1 MKKILLVVTLAALA
15 TPALANA
22 GSFSGVV
29 VGKSHGSL
37 AVAAPSGLVRTVST
51 SVRARVGARVVVS
64 AARVRVVGLA
74 HSARIRGAIV
84 GRSRGRDFLA
94 AGRTILAIR
103 TTRGLAAVGS
113 GPAPGTVVQDTV
125 GINAQGTLTQQSSQ
139 PVGQASTVQVQATVT
154 AVGNGTITLSV
165 NGQTL
170 TLPLPSGLSLPAS
183 IVNTTVA
190 LTLNLGNGGATAAP
204 EQGDDNEQGDDDNEQ
219 GDDDQGS
226 SASAGGSVTGQAG
239 SGGEHSGGDDGGG
252 DD

>member
-29 VGKSHGSL
+29 VGKSRGSL

-94 AGRTILAIR
+94 AGRTILAVR

-204 EQGDDNEQGDDDNEQ
+204 GQGDDNEQGDDDS
-219 GDDDQGS
+219 GDDDDQGS
-226 SASAGGSVTGQAG
+226 SASTGGSVTGQAA